1 MSLQVHIWSVVTG
14 ASETVLVAANA
25 FVQPKIV
32 SKDKDKDKCANGG
45 GKYKCDSVAT
55 SPRISKVPDSELHP
69 ALEKYY

>member
-45 GKYKCDSVAT
+45 GKYNCDFGGDF
-55 SPRISKVPDSELHP
+55 P
-69 ALEKYY
+69 